1 MSNNKKNKGRKKR
14 TGRRNSKMN
23 YDQTT
28 NTQVRSNSR
37 SNNTNKRCCK
47 NSFAQE
53 LMNIKMFGDL
63 QKYWKG
69 RNIRALRGSIISRL
83 PENFVKKYN
92 KHLDHFVKYMEKEI
106 KR

>member
-1 MSNNKKNKGRKKR
+1 
-14 TGRRNSKMN
+14 
-23 YDQTT
+23 
-28 NTQVRSNSR
+28 
-37 SNNTNKRCCK
+37 
-47 NSFAQE
+47 
-53 LMNIKMFGDL
+53 MFGDL

-83 PENFVKKYN
+83 HEDFVKKYS

>member
-1 MSNNKKNKGRKKR
+1 
-14 TGRRNSKMN
+14 
-23 YDQTT
+23 
-28 NTQVRSNSR
+28 
-37 SNNTNKRCCK
+37 
-47 NSFAQE
+47 
-53 LMNIKMFGDL
+53 MNIKMFGDL

-92 KHLDHFVKYMEKEI
+92 KHLHHFVKYMEKEI